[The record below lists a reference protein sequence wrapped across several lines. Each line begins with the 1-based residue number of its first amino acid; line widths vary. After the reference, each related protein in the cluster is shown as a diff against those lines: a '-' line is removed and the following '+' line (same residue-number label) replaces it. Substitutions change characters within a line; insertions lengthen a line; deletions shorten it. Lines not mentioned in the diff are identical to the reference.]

1 MSTQFRWYMCEVQIK
16 PVSWKCTQ
24 IHHDI
29 AKLIDTNKYVVINVS
44 KSVPCA
50 LDKMYIT
57 SQLYPSVVLDPPAA
71 NKFP

>member
-1 MSTQFRWYMCEVQIK
+1 MENNRWY
-16 PVSWKCTQ
+16 KCVFTPYMTWNCKQ
-24 IHHDI
+24 VTSEEKNNETE
-29 AKLIDTNKYVVINVS
+29 ASNKVFI
-44 KSVPCA
+44 SVNKNIPRT